1 MLRKIPRK
9 HRGIYCLYFIVVKE
23 IEEKKDI
30 ALVWGY
36 HCCIKNS
43 VKYALQ
49 NKEKALTKVRT
60 VLPKHFKFFF

>member
-1 MLRKIPRK
+1 MNVVLRKIPRK
-9 HRGIYCLYFIVVKE
+9 HRGIYCLYFIAFKE

-49 NKEKALTKVRT
+49 NQENLGS
-60 VLPKHFKFFF
+60 